1 MELDEIKR
9 VRLEKLNNLKADGS
23 DPYAG
28 GFIPS
33 HSIAQALGT
42 FSEGQ
47 EVALAG
53 RIMANRSH
61 GKVVFADIQ
70 DQTGQIQLFF
80 RREKRDGTDIFKIGF
95 DGIDHDSNV
104 NCD

>member
-9 VRLEKLNNLKADGS
+9 VRLEKLNNLRAEGL

-28 GFIPS
+28 GFVPS
-33 HSIAQALGT
+33 HTIAQTLGA

-53 RIMANRSH
+53 RLIANRSH

-70 DQTGQIQLFF
+70 DQTGKMQIFIKADALTSS
-80 RREKRDGTDIFKIGF
+80 RIWILAISSAKGNI
-95 DGIDHDSNV
+95 V
-104 NCD
+104 